1 MSSIAFSVPTLGEIA
16 AGLQPLCCKLV
27 DSGALVAN
35 MRRYYGLVCTFIVCT
50 EPATELVL
58 ALANGDWWK
67 NASQVLQLASSP
79 DPGQAHDSSHS
90 QALPTTEATIAR
102 AKIAEI
108 ETATHAQNM
117 LEEGWS
123 RTRRLEEAHKGKHR

>member
-1 MSSIAFSVPTLGEIA
+1 MV
-16 AGLQPLCCKLV
+16 
-27 DSGALVAN
+27 ALS
-35 MRRYYGLVCTFIVCT
+35 LVCTFIVCT
-50 EPATELVL
+50 EPATELVF
-58 ALANGDWWK
+58 ALVNDDWWK

-79 DPGQAHDSSHS
+79 DSDQAHYSSHS

-117 LEEGWS
+117 LE
-123 RTRRLEEAHKGKHR
+123 RRLEQDQEAGRSS